1 MAFNWNAAAAYLG
14 ERLPWTI
21 AQDVQG
27 RRTDRQQGLSYAQSL
42 GKAAR
47 ETGNVGPENRL
58 AHIELL
64 ADLYP
69 GADRSE
75 LQRIYDA
82 QFPATVMEPNWGQT
96 REDWDK
102 ARPSREISPQ
112 YDPLQDPS
120 AQWYYN
126 PEVRD
131 TQVSWLN
138 PLTGEREWV
147 PGSEN
152 IAGKPEL
159 SWEQKLRMWS
169 EMAEGPDK
177 TNTGDQMARDYCAR
191 EGVTQE
197 QCDVFTQQVQEG
209 RQQVDEQIGQ
219 PPPSDNRS
227 PVQILEDTLTADP
240 QELIIGALDVPPVTT
255 PPGYPQPTPFESQAM
270 TPLEE
275 GEFAGDRLPDM
286 SGEAAYKRHLVSK
299 GQDIEAKPGIV
310 SDDDIAADIASQRN
324 QPPPRPP
331 IVDPSAGAL
340 GSLYD
345 LFVDPVVGAAEGV
358 SDYATSMF
366 PQDAGSMEE
375 WFSELQSPEGSKRFS
390 EGMRNIPGS
399 LAETGIEGLSGL
411 IESLRDTVIDPAL
424 EEPETEVPEV
434 SRRENRFDGM
444 NRAEMNNA
452 ALDQDVD
459 GPLITALQS
468 QESGG
473 QHYKRAGQPDSG
485 VLTGGN
491 GDTGLMQVRQG
502 ATEDIER
509 KLGRRLDPNN
519 PEDNITIGIHYLANQ
534 LNNPLLRRLNG
545 WRAALAAYNAGAAGV
560 LSGIPQSTEQY
571 VRDIEA
577 RLTTEQKAALDR
589 KYGGV
594 GTGV

>member
-1 MAFNWNAAAAYLG
+1 MANFDWNRALSYVG
-14 ERLPWTI
+14 QNLPWTI
-21 AQDVQG
+21 SQDLQ
-27 RRTDRQQGLSYAQSL
+27 RRSTERQQGTSFAQSL
-42 GKAAR
+42 AKSAR
-47 ETGNVGPENRL
+47 ETGNVGPENR
-58 AHIELL
+58 AANIELI
-64 ADLYP
+64 ADMYP
-69 GADRSE
+69 GVDRSE
-75 LQRIYDA
+75 LERIYDA

-102 ARPSREISPQ
+102 ARPSRKISPQ

-120 AQWYYN
+120 AQWYFN
-126 PEVRD
+126 PEIMD
-131 TQVSWLN
+131 TQARWLN
-138 PLTGEREWV
+138 PLTGEKEWI

-152 IAGKPEL
+152 IAGKAEL
-159 SWEQKLRMWS
+159 SETQLFTLMTRLQNEPQKQDQVLETYCGSPGVSDEQCAKAR
-169 EMAEGPDK
+169 EEVAAGRVEIKRAEGADRP
-177 TNTGDQMARDYCAR
+177 GD
-191 EGVTQE
+191 E
-197 QCDVFTQQVQEG
+197 
-209 RQQVDEQIGQ
+209 
-219 PPPSDNRS
+219 RS

-240 QELIIGALDVPPVTT
+240 QELIIGSLDAPPVTT
-255 PPGYPQPTPFESQAM
+255 PPGLQPRPVEIPAM
-270 TPLEE
+270 TSLER
-275 GEFAGDRLPDM
+275 AQVGDTGPIEM
-286 SGEAAYKRHLVSK
+286 TSEAIRERELARK
-299 GQDIEAKPGIV
+299 GQGIV
-310 SDDDIAADIASQRN
+310 AKTGIDSNDDIAADIASQRN

-485 VLTGGN
+485 VLTGGA

-502 ATEDIER
+502 AKEDIER
-509 KLGRRLDPNN
+509 KLGRQLDPNN

-534 LNNPLLRRLNG
+534 LNNPQLLGLNG

-560 LSGIPQSTEQY
+560 LGGIPQSTEQY

-577 RLTTEQKAALDR
+577 RLTTPQIAALDR
-589 KYGGV
+589 KYGGA
-594 GTGV
+594 GIGV